1 MSFTLLTYFFKLG
14 QFLALTPPSV
24 NCKTVT
30 CARKLHILSISA
42 LLTSAM
48 VVSLTYQNFYVD
60 DIPIKTAVSL
70 LTDVNLLGL
79 SLYPMTVLGLRKGHL
94 WIDLIDKLKMTEY
107 LVSVKN
113 KKDRSRK
120 AFLLCVVVN
129 LVAFLVIVYRHYM
142 WYLLGRWNKIMHY
155 EIFYLLIYNKYIFEL
170 LLVVIVHM
178 LSLRYKGIRRRLQ
191 GYLKKNQSKITSGN
205 VPIKLIRKIECE
217 LCLLNKT
224 VTLYN
229 DMFGWPMFLMI
240 SYTSF
245 VIIDTVDST
254 ILNTLRPHL
263 FHAIIG
269 TFLFLSWGVVIC
281 VFFVSTVNL
290 IFQILV
296 DNVAFDFDVSPCIS
310 RSGQDS
316 VTDLR
321 LCTAFQHWCT

>member
-1 MSFTLLTYFFKLG
+1 MSFTLLSYFFKLG

-142 WYLLGRWNKIMHY
+142 WYLVGRWHKIMHY
-155 EIFYLLIYNKYIFEL
+155 EIFYY
-170 LLVVIVHM
+170 
-178 LSLRYKGIRRRLQ
+178 
-191 GYLKKNQSKITSGN
+191 
-205 VPIKLIRKIECE
+205 
-217 LCLLNKT
+217 
-224 VTLYN
+224 
-229 DMFGWPMFLMI
+229 
-240 SYTSF
+240 
-245 VIIDTVDST
+245 
-254 ILNTLRPHL
+254 
-263 FHAIIG
+263 
-269 TFLFLSWGVVIC
+269 
-281 VFFVSTVNL
+281 
-290 IFQILV
+290 
-296 DNVAFDFDVSPCIS
+296 
-310 RSGQDS
+310 
-316 VTDLR
+316 
-321 LCTAFQHWCT
+321 